1 MKRLNL
7 QKGSFDVV
15 VGGMQFLFLLI
26 SIASFLILI
35 ALGFTLS
42 FRTFAFVWIFG
53 YLFLITTTL
62 RKQVNEQPA
71 LKQRKILNWAFAAGI
86 GITLATLFI
95 AFIA

>member
-26 SIASFLILI
+26 AIASFLILI
-35 ALGFTLS
+35 ALNFTLS
-42 FRTFAFVWIFG
+42 FRTFAFVWTFG
-53 YLFLITTTL
+53 YLFLITSTL
-62 RKQVNEQPA
+62 RKQVKQQPT

-95 AFIA
+95 AFIV